1 MPKASRPHHERAERK
16 LPPAAVGGSLMLH
29 VVVLFLLIH
38 AAKSMAAP
46 VPPPTYRVQLV
57 AASAP
62 KAPEREKPSPAKV
75 SVKENRPP
83 LPQPTTRKKPRVK
96 APTQTEKTPPK
107 TPPSKAPARSEK
119 KGEDAVNVQLDGKTF
134 AYPAYLQNIIRQVYR
149 YWRPPTGG
157 QALRAEIAF
166 VIHRDGSVSDI
177 EWIRRS
183 GAIAFDLEA
192 RGAVEAAGRAKAFG
206 TLPKGYPRDRLRV
219 SFFFDPTTY

>member
-1 MPKASRPHHERAERK
+1 MPKAPRPHHEREERK
-16 LPPAAVGGSLMLH
+16 LPPAAVGGSLVLH
-29 VVVLFLLIH
+29 VAAFFLLIY

-62 KAPEREKPSPAKV
+62 RAPEREKPVPAKV
-75 SVKENRPP
+75 SKKENRPP
-83 LPQPTTRKKPRVK
+83 PPQPTTRKKPKVK
-96 APTQTEKTPPK
+96 APTQTEKKPRE
-107 TPPSKAPARSEK
+107 TPPSKEPARSEK

-134 AYPAYLQNIIRQVYR
+134 AYPDYLQNIIRQIYR
-149 YWRPPTGG
+149 YWRPPSGG
-157 QALRAEIAF
+157 QALRAEISF

-183 GAIAFDLEA
+183 GAIGFDLEA

-206 TLPKGYPRDRLRV
+206 SLPKGYPRDRLRV
-219 SFFFDPTTY
+219 SFFFDPTSY

>member
-1 MPKASRPHHERAERK
+1 MPKASRPHHEREERR
-16 LPPAAVGGSLMLH
+16 LPPAAVGGSLGLH

-38 AAKSMAAP
+38 AARSMAAP

-57 AASAP
+57 AAAAP
-62 KAPEREKPSPAKV
+62 NAPEREKPVPAKV
-75 SVKENRPP
+75 AVKENRPP
-83 LPQPTTRKKPRVK
+83 PPQPTTRKKPRVK
-96 APTQTEKTPPK
+96 APTQTEKKSPE
-107 TPPSKAPARSEK
+107 TPPSKEPARSEK

-157 QALRAEIAF
+157 KALRAEISF

-177 EWIRRS
+177 EWVRRS
-183 GAIAFDLEA
+183 GALGFDLEA

-206 TLPKGYPRDRLRV
+206 SLPAGYARDRLRV
-219 SFFFDPTTY
+219 SFFFDPTAY